1 MRRQKLNAQTPQD
14 RQCSTACQCRR
25 CAGYVGY
32 RAQNQCDKS
41 RSSRRRD
48 QVPACCGVKDR
59 SAGVYLARKES
70 LTRRIPSREY
80 TFSRADILETFWVEL
95 SKSSR
100 CCLSCAGG
108 RSNRTCSFLPSAC

>member
-32 RAQNQCDKS
+32 RAQNRCDKS

-48 QVPACCGVKDR
+48 QVPACCGVKRR
-59 SAGVYLARKES
+59 SAGLYLARKES
-70 LTRRIPSREY
+70 LTRRIPSRKY
-80 TFSRADILETFWVEL
+80 TFSRADILETFWAAL

-100 CCLSCAGG
+100 ECR
-108 RSNRTCSFLPSAC
+108 RSEERRVGKECRVG